1 MTFNLLNQARRK
13 AASSAEPSRHR
24 RRKFGRLSDARGN
37 NLLEGAI
44 ITPLMVFLTFSII
57 DFASLFYVYL
67 ALENGVSQATRFA
80 VTGNVLDDP
89 GTPGAKL
96 SRKDSIV
103 TAMRNATPTL
113 TIPDDAFTF
122 SHLAPGGGSWLNG
135 TGGPSD
141 IEKVSVEYNWSV
153 LSPVLRPF
161 FDNGQIT
168 LVVDSAMKNEG
179 RFE

>member
-1 MTFNLLNQARRK
+1 MTPNMLTTLRRLARRL
-13 AASSAEPSRHR
+13 R
-24 RRKFGRLSDARGN
+24 RLDDTRGN

-44 ITPLMVFLTFSII
+44 ITPLLLFLTFSIV
-57 DFASLFYVYL
+57 DFAALFYTYL

-89 GTPGAKL
+89 ATPGSKL
-96 SRKDSIV
+96 SRKNSIIA
-103 TAMRNATPTL
+103 AMRDATPTL
-113 TIPDDAFTF
+113 TIRDDAFTF
-122 SHLAPGGGSWLNG
+122 THLPPGGSTWLNG
-135 TGGPSD
+135 TGAPRD
-141 IEKVSVEYNWSV
+141 IEKVTVKYNWSV

-161 FDNGQIT
+161 FDDGRIT